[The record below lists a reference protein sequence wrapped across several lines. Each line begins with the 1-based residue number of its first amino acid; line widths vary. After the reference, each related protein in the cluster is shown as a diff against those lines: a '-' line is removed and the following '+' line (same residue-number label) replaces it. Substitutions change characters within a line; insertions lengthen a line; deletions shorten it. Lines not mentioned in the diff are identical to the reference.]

1 MTAIT
6 ELLPPEGLI
15 EPFPAA
21 TATESFPCL
30 RIQSF
35 SPQMISKYNCGGGLS
50 MGFIRRLGSIP
61 NGAIGTVSWR
71 GISSCLIILRA
82 AATHGLSSVLY
93 HYYTS
98 KNDAAGLI
106 PTATSC
112 VQHRHLVIDVKA
124 GQNSRQAA
132 PGGCKV
138 NMESSY
144 PRPLCLPLGKLVR
157 WHYHL
162 VIQGCKY
169 LCYYGQGHPAAFPI
183 GQY

>member
-1 MTAIT
+1 M
-6 ELLPPEGLI
+6 
-15 EPFPAA
+15 
-21 TATESFPCL
+21 
-30 RIQSF
+30 
-35 SPQMISKYNCGGGLS
+35 
-50 MGFIRRLGSIP
+50 
-61 NGAIGTVSWR
+61 
-71 GISSCLIILRA
+71 IILRA
-82 AATHGLSSVLY
+82 AATHGLGSVLY

-112 VQHRHLVIDVKA
+112 VQRRHLAIDVKA
-124 GQNSRQAA
+124 GQNSPQTA

-169 LCYYGQGHPAAFPI
+169 LCYYRQTHPAAFPGSDNI
-183 GQY
+183 AGRRTAILLSHGTSEPTRRCKYLSSLTLLHTRNR

>member
-1 MTAIT
+1 MYPMI
-6 ELLPPEGLI
+6 ELLPPKGLM
-15 EPFPAA
+15 
-21 TATESFPCL
+21 ESFPAKRAKKSFPLL
-30 RIQSF
+30 RMQSF
-35 SPQMISKYNCGGGLS
+35 SPQVNFKYNCGGGLW
-50 MGFIRRLGSIP
+50 MGFVRGPGSIP

-82 AATHGLSSVLY
+82 TATHGLGSVLY

-124 GQNSRQAA
+124 GQTSPQAA
-132 PGGCKV
+132 PAGCKV
-138 NMESSY
+138 NIESSY

-157 WHYHL
+157 WHYRL

-169 LCYYGQGHPAAFPI
+169 LCYYR
-183 GQY
+183 